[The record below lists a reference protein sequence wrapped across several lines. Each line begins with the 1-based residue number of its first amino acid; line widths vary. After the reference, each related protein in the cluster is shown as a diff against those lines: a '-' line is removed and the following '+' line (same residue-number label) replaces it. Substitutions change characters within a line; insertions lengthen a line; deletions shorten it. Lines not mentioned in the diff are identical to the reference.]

1 MSLNDSYNIASSAIT
16 TFAESMKVNTQNMA
30 NAQTPGYRRKIPV
43 VQEKNGLSFENLINN
58 MHRDR
63 IGHFFKTP
71 GQGVNMVTATEDP
84 KGGAKIF
91 MPGHPQADQKGYI
104 RMSNVNTLVEMT
116 DATTTQRVYEANI
129 AVVGLIQDMLNRA
142 LRIGQGG

>member
-1 MSLNDSYNIASSAIT
+1 VSLNDSYDIASSAIT

-43 VQEKNGLSFENLINN
+43 IQEQNGVSFETLLNNL
-58 MHRDR
+58 HREN
-63 IGHFFKTP
+63 IGSFFSVP
-71 GQGVNMVTATEDP
+71 GRGVQMITATEDGQ
-84 KGGAKIF
+84 GGAKIY
-91 MPGHPQADQKGYI
+91 MPGHPQADKQGFI
-104 RMSNVNTLVEMT
+104 RMSNVNPLIEMS